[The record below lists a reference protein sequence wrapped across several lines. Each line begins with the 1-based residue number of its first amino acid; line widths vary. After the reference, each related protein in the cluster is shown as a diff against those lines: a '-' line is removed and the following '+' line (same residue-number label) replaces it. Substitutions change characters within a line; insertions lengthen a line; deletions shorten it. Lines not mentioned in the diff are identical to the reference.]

1 MANPMSYAALEKLGR
16 ERLSPNFFFRDFLYS
31 EISNYHGIP
40 NLPHFPDVAIEAAR
54 GLSLN
59 LLEPLTAAFG
69 KISIRSAYR
78 SPEVNEFG
86 NRNGLNCASNASNY
100 AGHIYDYRDSDGAL
114 GATAT
119 IVVNTYVDQFTASG
133 DWQAMAWFIHD
144 NLPYSSMYF
153 FPKLGAFNLTWSE
166 KPARTIRSYVSP
178 KGTLTKPGMDNFEGD
193 HSALYDTEYFRQAAE
208 RLHAYQNRPAA

>member
-1 MANPMSYAALEKLGR
+1 MTHSMTYAALEKLGR

-31 EISNYHGIP
+31 EISNYHGIA
-40 NLPHFPDVAIEAAR
+40 NLPHFPKIAIEAAR

-86 NRNGLNCASNASNY
+86 NRNGLSCASNEANY

-119 IVVNTYVDQFTASG
+119 IVINSYVDQFEATGEWCAL
-133 DWQAMAWFIHD
+133 AWFIHD
-144 NLPYSSMYF
+144 HLLYSSLYF
-153 FPKLGAFNLTWSE
+153 FPKLCAFNLTWSE
-166 KPARTIRSYVSP
+166 NPRRTIKSYIQP
-178 KGTLTKPGMDNFEGD
+178 KGTLTKPGMANHDGPHPD
-193 HSALYDTEYFRQAAE
+193 AYDTPYFHAALKNLKAFLPE
-208 RLHAYQNRPAA
+208 